1 MWITQDADGW
11 IKIHYHYQRKTSDIW
26 HSSGSEI
33 TKREKPNKNWED
45 SLINLD
51 THDYE
56 IKDGILTKLDKAKKP
71 TPRKHAELAC
81 KYFMDD
87 TVQIQFRHSGP
98 RWHNT
103 ENPEFIDRVEYREKP
118 KTKTIRFRNFI
129 KDGIIFVTT
138 TDEVGNVKWLG
149 EWREVTI
156 ND

>member
-1 MWITQDADGW
+1 MWITQDEDGW
-11 IKIHYHYQRKTSDIW
+11 LKIHYHYPSKVSDIW
-26 HSSGSEI
+26 HSSMGEI
-33 TKREKPNKNWED
+33 TKLGKPNKNWED

-56 IKDGILTKLDKAKKP
+56 IKDETLMKLDKAKKP

-87 TVQIQFRHSGP
+87 TVDIQYAIGND
-98 RWHNT
+98 WIDND
-103 ENPEFIDRVEYREKP
+103 NPMFIDTVEYREKP
-118 KTKTIRFRNFI
+118 ETKTIRFRNFI

-138 TDEVGNVKWLG
+138 TDEVGNVEWLG
-149 EWREVTI
+149 DWQEVTI